1 MKTLTQTLFATAL
14 ATVILGSSAL
24 ATFAHTSPTTE
35 TFKSQLCSAVTF
47 NKVIVSGNV
56 KVILIQG
63 TKEAIKVDDNFD
75 ASKTTIKK
83 NGYKLMIHSTE
94 INPVTITVS
103 VKDLQRIDVSGI
115 SSVETKG
122 KFDLKYLQI
131 FMSYSSSASI
141 NAKTGSLYT
150 NISDAAELKLSG
162 STDDHTFIANQ
173 NAKADLDHFVCNRAE
188 RLTDESHC
196 SHKLK
201 QGYSCESKVI
211 IQKPLFYF
219 HKQRPCRPARASGLL
234 PIQQFLFPF
243 PT

>member
-1 MKTLTQTLFATAL
+1 VKLAKQASPQKIEIMKTLTQTLFATAL
-14 ATVILGSSAL
+14 ATVILGTSAL
-24 ATFAHTSPTTE
+24 ATFAHTGPKTE
-35 TFKSQLCSAVTF
+35 TSKGAVSAVTF

-56 KVILIQG
+56 KVILVQG

-83 NGYKLMIHSTE
+83 NGYKLFIHSTE

-103 VKDLQRIDVSGI
+103 VKDLQRIDISGI
-115 SSVETKG
+115 SSIETKG

-131 FMSYSSSASI
+131 FMSYSSSAVI

-162 STDDHTFIANQ
+162 STEDHTFIANQ

-188 RLTDESHC
+188 RLTDESIAAI
-196 SHKLK
+196 SLN
-201 QGYSCESKVI
+201 
-211 IQKPLFYF
+211 
-219 HKQRPCRPARASGLL
+219 RA
-234 PIQQFLFPF
+234 IVAKAK
-243 PT
+243 

>member
-14 ATVILGSSAL
+14 ATVILGTSAL
-24 ATFAHTSPTTE
+24 ATFAHTGPETE
-35 TFKSQLCSAVTF
+35 TSKVAASAVTF

-56 KVILIQG
+56 KVILVQG
-63 TKEAIKVDDNFD
+63 AKEAIKVDDNFD

-83 NGYKLMIHSTE
+83 NGYKLLIHSTE
-94 INPVTITVS
+94 INPITITVS

-150 NISDAAELKLSG
+150 SISDAAELKLSG

-173 NAKADLDHFVCNRAE
+173 NAKADLDHFVCNKAE
-188 RLTDESHC
+188 RLTNESIAAI
-196 SHKLK
+196 SLNRA
-201 QGYSCESKVI
+201 I
-211 IQKPLFYF
+211 IAK
-219 HKQRPCRPARASGLL
+219 AR
-234 PIQQFLFPF
+234 
-243 PT
+243 

>member
-14 ATVILGSSAL
+14 AAVILGTSAL
-24 ATFAHTSPTTE
+24 ATFAHTGPKTGTSKATV
-35 TFKSQLCSAVTF
+35 SAVTF

-56 KVILIQG
+56 KVILVQG
-63 TKEAIKVDDNFD
+63 AKEAIKVDDNFD
-75 ASKTTIKK
+75 ASKTTIKR
-83 NGYKLMIHSTE
+83 NGYKLIIHSTE
-94 INPVTITVS
+94 IEPVTITVS

-131 FMSYSSSASI
+131 FMSYSSSAII

-188 RLTDESHC
+188 RLTDESIAAI
-196 SHKLK
+196 SLNRAIVAK
-201 QGYSCESKVI
+201 
-211 IQKPLFYF
+211 
-219 HKQRPCRPARASGLL
+219 AR
-234 PIQQFLFPF
+234 
-243 PT
+243 

>member
-14 ATVILGSSAL
+14 ATIILGSSAL
-24 ATFAHTSPTTE
+24 AAFAHTSPVTE
-35 TFKSQLCSAVTF
+35 VSEAAGSAVTF

-63 TKEAIKVDDNFD
+63 TKESIKVDDSFD

-188 RLTDESHC
+188 RLTNESIAAI
-196 SHKLK
+196 SLNRA
-201 QGYSCESKVI
+201 I
-211 IQKPLFYF
+211 IAK
-219 HKQRPCRPARASGLL
+219 AR
-234 PIQQFLFPF
+234 
-243 PT
+243 

>member
-1 MKTLTQTLFATAL
+1 LNLIKQASPQKIEIMKTLTQKVFTTAL
-14 ATVILGSSAL
+14 AAVILGTSAL
-24 ATFAHTSPTTE
+24 ATFAHTGPETE
-35 TFKSQLCSAVTF
+35 ISKAAVSSVTF

-56 KVILIQG
+56 KVILVQG
-63 TKEAIKVDDNFD
+63 TKEAIKVDDSFD

-162 STDDHTFIANQ
+162 STEDHTFIANQ
-173 NAKADLDHFVCNRAE
+173 NAKADLDHFVCNKAE
-188 RLTDESHC
+188 RLTNESIAAI
-196 SHKLK
+196 SLNRAIVAK
-201 QGYSCESKVI
+201 
-211 IQKPLFYF
+211 
-219 HKQRPCRPARASGLL
+219 AR
-234 PIQQFLFPF
+234 
-243 PT
+243 

>member
-14 ATVILGSSAL
+14 ATVILGTSAM
-24 ATFAHTSPTTE
+24 ATFAHTSPKTE
-35 TFKSQLCSAVTF
+35 ISKDAASAVTF
-47 NKVIVSGNV
+47 NKIIVSGNV
-56 KVILIQG
+56 KVILVQG
-63 TKEAIKVDDNFD
+63 TKEAIKVDDSFD

-83 NGYKLMIHSTE
+83 NGYKLMIHSIE

-162 STDDHTFIANQ
+162 STDDHTFIASR
-173 NAKADLDHFVCNRAE
+173 NAKADLDHFVCNKAE
-188 RLTDESHC
+188 RLTNESIAAI
-196 SHKLK
+196 SLNRAIVAK
-201 QGYSCESKVI
+201 
-211 IQKPLFYF
+211 
-219 HKQRPCRPARASGLL
+219 AR
-234 PIQQFLFPF
+234 
-243 PT
+243 

>member
-14 ATVILGSSAL
+14 ATIISGSSVL
-24 ATFAHTSPTTE
+24 AAFAHTSPAAEVSKATG
-35 TFKSQLCSAVTF
+35 SAVTF

-63 TKEAIKVDDNFD
+63 TKESIKVDDSFD
-75 ASKTTIKK
+75 ASKTTIKR
-83 NGYKLMIHSTE
+83 NGYKLLIHSTE

-173 NAKADLDHFVCNRAE
+173 NARADLDHFVCNRAE
-188 RLTDESHC
+188 RLTDESIA
-196 SHKLK
+196 
-201 QGYSCESKVI
+201 VI
-211 IQKPLFYF
+211 SLNRAIVAK
-219 HKQRPCRPARASGLL
+219 AR
-234 PIQQFLFPF
+234 
-243 PT
+243 

>member
-1 MKTLTQTLFATAL
+1 MKLAKQASQQKIEIMKTLTQTLFATAL
-14 ATVILGSSAL
+14 ATVILGTSAL
-24 ATFAHTSPTTE
+24 ATFAHTGPMTE
-35 TFKSQLCSAVTF
+35 ISKPAVSAVTF

-56 KVILIQG
+56 KVILVQG

-83 NGYKLMIHSTE
+83 NGYKLLIHSTE

-103 VKDLQRIDVSGI
+103 VKDLQRIDISGI

-131 FMSYSSSASI
+131 FMSYSSSAII

-162 STDDHTFIANQ
+162 STEDHTFIANQ
-173 NAKADLDHFVCNRAE
+173 NAKADFDHFVCNKAE
-188 RLTDESHC
+188 RLTDESIAAI
-196 SHKLK
+196 SLNRAIVAK
-201 QGYSCESKVI
+201 
-211 IQKPLFYF
+211 
-219 HKQRPCRPARASGLL
+219 AR
-234 PIQQFLFPF
+234 
-243 PT
+243 